1 MSQYTLATPVT
12 GADYDYKYTPEQC
25 DVVDK
30 VALATFRDKR
40 GIWLSWLETD
50 EHHAIWK
57 VISSMVWHD
66 VYFRTLAALAN
77 KNPDS
82 GIHNSLVSEA
92 IVTGYFATQVLSI
105 RRLMDT
111 RNDVIS
117 LPRLLKDLRRHLRL
131 FTRENFVGFDG
142 LPYDYEAVQQRVM
155 LRHLAQGGGPFWG
168 ERSGPDAHSPAA
180 RAHKQF
186 DRLAGVRPENRR
198 RDDRLPK
205 RIIETLDDWL
215 KEEVIDEIVKW
226 SHTFLA
232 HAAGPTSP
240 NRNDIAAAAPTVD
253 KITTSI
259 KCFVRVANAAT
270 GFILF
275 ESGRGML
282 VPVPQFNQF
291 EKLENSLMPRAG
303 HKLLREQWDK
313 LTEERNAYLE
323 GTEDALISALTT
335 PEQFHRVRSK
345 RE

>member
-1 MSQYTLATPVT
+1 MSQYTLATTVT
-12 GADYDYKYTPEQC
+12 AADYDYRYTPEQC

-40 GIWLSWLETD
+40 RIWLSWLETD
-50 EHHAIWK
+50 EHHAIWQ

-66 VYFRTLAALAN
+66 VYFRTLAALADRN
-77 KNPDS
+77 HDS

-105 RRLMDT
+105 RRLMDK
-111 RNDVIS
+111 RKDVIS
-117 LPRLLKDLRRHLRL
+117 LPCLLKDLRRHLRF

-142 LPYDYEAVQQRVM
+142 LPYDYEAAQQRVR

-186 DRLAGVRPENRR
+186 DRLTGVRPENRR

-215 KEEVIDEIVKW
+215 KEDVIDEIVKW

-270 GFILF
+270 GFTLF
-275 ESGRGML
+275 ESGRGMSSGA
-282 VPVPQFNQF
+282 PIRSIR
-291 EKLENSLMPRAG
+291 KAG
-303 HKLLREQWDK
+303 K
-313 LTEERNAYLE
+313 LT
-323 GTEDALISALTT
+323 DADRRSRTA
-335 PEQFHRVRSK
+335 QRAMGQAHRGAQRLP
-345 RE
+345 

>member
-1 MSQYTLATPVT
+1 MSEYTLATPV
-12 GADYDYKYTPEQC
+12 APEDYKYTPEQC
-25 DVVDK
+25 DVEDK
-30 VALATFRDKR
+30 AALVTFRDKR
-40 GIWLSWLETD
+40 RVWLSWLNTD
-50 EHHAIWK
+50 EHHAIWQ
-57 VISSMVWHD
+57 VIFSMVWHD
-66 VYFRTLAALAN
+66 VYFRTLAELAD

-117 LPRLLKDLRRHLRL
+117 LPRLLKELRRHLRL
-131 FTRENFVGFDG
+131 FTRENFVAFDG
-142 LPYDYEAVQQRVM
+142 LPYDYEAAQQRVI
-155 LRHLAQGGGPFWG
+155 LRDLAQGRWSFWG
-168 ERSGPDAHSPAA
+168 EQWGPDAHIPAA
-180 RAHKQF
+180 RAHEQF
-186 DRLAGVRPENRR
+186 DRLTGVRPENRR

-205 RIIETLDDWL
+205 RIIDTLEHWL
-215 KEEVIDEIVKW
+215 KEDVIDEIVKW

-240 NRNDIAAAAPTVD
+240 NRNDIAAAAPTVE

-259 KCFVRVANAAT
+259 KCFVRVADAAT

-275 ESGRGML
+275 ESGRGVL

-291 EKLENSLMPRAG
+291 AKLENSLMPSDR
-303 HKLLREQWDK
+303 HELLSEQWDK

-323 GTEDALISALTT
+323 GTESALISGPNA
-335 PEQFHRVRSK
+335 R
-345 RE
+345 

>member
-1 MSQYTLATPVT
+1 MSQYTLATSVVPE
-12 GADYDYKYTPEQC
+12 DYKYTPEQC
-25 DVVDK
+25 DVQNK
-30 VALATFRDKR
+30 SALATFREKR
-40 GIWLSWLETD
+40 RVWLSWLNTD
-50 EHHAIWK
+50 EHHAIWQ

-66 VYFRTLAALAN
+66 VYFRVLAGLAD

-82 GIHNSLVSEA
+82 GIHNSLLSEA

-111 RNDVIS
+111 RSDVIS
-117 LPRLLKDLRRHLRL
+117 LPRLLKELKQNLRL
-131 FTRENFVGFDG
+131 FTRENFVAFDG
-142 LPYDYEAVQQRVM
+142 LPYNYEAAQQRVM
-155 LRHLAQGGGPFWG
+155 LRHLAHGSGPFWG
-168 ERSGPDAHSPAA
+168 EQTGPDAHIPAA

-186 DRLAGVRPENRR
+186 DRLTGVRPENRR

-205 RIIETLDDWL
+205 RIMETLDDWL
-215 KEEVIDEIVKW
+215 KEDVIDEIVKW

-282 VPVPQFNQF
+282 VPIPQFDQF
-291 EKLENSLMPRAG
+291 EKLENSLMPGDG
-303 HKLLREQWDK
+303 HQLLREEWDK
-313 LTEERNAYLE
+313 LAQERNAYLE
-323 GTEDALISALTT
+323 GTESALIFGTT
-335 PEQFHRVRSK
+335 
-345 RE
+345 

>member
-1 MSQYTLATPVT
+1 MSQYTLATPIVPE
-12 GADYDYKYTPEQC
+12 DYKYTLEQC
-25 DVVDK
+25 DVEDK
-30 VALATFRDKR
+30 TALATFRDKR
-40 GIWLSWLETD
+40 RVWLSWLNTD
-50 EHHAIWK
+50 EHHAIWQ

-66 VYFRTLAALAN
+66 VYFRTFAELAD

-117 LPRLLKDLRRHLRL
+117 LPRLLKELRRHLRL
-131 FTRENFVGFDG
+131 FTRENFVAFDG
-142 LPYDYEAVQQRVM
+142 LPYDHEDAQQRVM
-155 LRHLAQGGGPFWG
+155 QRHLAQGGGPFWG
-168 ERSGPDAHSPAA
+168 EQSGPDAHIPAA

-186 DRLAGVRPENRR
+186 DRLTGVGPGNRR

-205 RIIETLDDWL
+205 RIIDTLDDWL
-215 KEEVIDEIVKW
+215 REDVIDEIVKW

-253 KITTSI
+253 KITTAI
-259 KCFVRVANAAT
+259 KCFVRVADAAT

-291 EKLENSLMPRAG
+291 QMLENSLMPSDR
-303 HKLLREQWDK
+303 HELLRKQWDK

-323 GTEDALISALTT
+323 GTESALISGPKARIG
-335 PEQFHRVRSK
+335 H
-345 RE
+345 